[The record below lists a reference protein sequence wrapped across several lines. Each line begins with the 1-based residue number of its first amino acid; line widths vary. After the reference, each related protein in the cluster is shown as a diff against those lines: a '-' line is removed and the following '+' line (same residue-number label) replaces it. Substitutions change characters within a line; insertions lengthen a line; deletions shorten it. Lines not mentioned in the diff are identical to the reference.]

1 MVMKLQ
7 DKVCNKKLCAS
18 TEVCIPKGNFN
29 WSQYETHCSD
39 IDYIPYQVM
48 INLYHG
54 FNLTEI
60 PCESLEK
67 SLLSTL
73 LIIHIWSNHIY

>member
-7 DKVCNKKLCAS
+7 DKVCNKKLCTS

-29 WSQYETHCSD
+29 WSQFETYCSD

-54 FNLTEI
+54 FNLTEY
-60 PCESLEK
+60 LVKVWK
-67 SLLSTL
+67 S
-73 LIIHIWSNHIY
+73 HCFPPNY